1 MKRLL
6 AAAIASVAL
15 AGCGGSAGDLMGVQ
29 ITGGPGK
36 TFEQM
41 HVTADGRTSCNKGGL
56 HALPSQLV
64 LDARTVERE
73 ATPLIKEG
81 ASYPP
86 ALPGRRSFQLK
97 TPDGTLNW
105 GEGQTQPALL
115 PQAEL
120 LALKLE
126 QYCPKAG

>member
-6 AAAIASVAL
+6 AAAIASIAL
-15 AGCGGSAGDLMGVQ
+15 AGCGGATGDLMGMQ
-29 ITGGPGK
+29 ITGGPGH

-41 HVTADGRTSCNKGGL
+41 HVTADGRTSCNKGDL
-56 HALPSQLV
+56 HSLPSQVV

-73 ATPLIKEG
+73 ATKLIKDG

-105 GEGQTQPALL
+105 GEGQTQPAVI

-126 QYCPKAG
+126 QYCPKG

>member
-1 MKRLL
+1 MRRLL
-6 AAAIASVAL
+6 AAAIASVVL
-15 AGCGGSAGDLMGVQ
+15 AGCGGGTGDLMGMQ

-56 HALPSQLV
+56 HSLPSQLV
-64 LDARTVERE
+64 LDSRTVERE
-73 ATPLIKEG
+73 ATQLIKEG

-105 GEGQTQPALL
+105 GEGQTQPAVL

-126 QYCPKAG
+126 QYCPKPG